1 MNRVRVIKKLLNCF
15 HGSYISNSDDF
26 IVGSF
31 GFSLCDCQNLK
42 DIYCN
47 ILEWLSG
54 PTSER
59 HEDFYILQGINR
71 FCSTNFSRDEMREIY
86 FRLGNAHNH
95 KKTLEFVKSDFD
107 MNVLK

>member
-1 MNRVRVIKKLLNCF
+1 MDRVRVIKKLLNCF
-15 HGSYISNSDDF
+15 HDSYISNSDDF

-31 GFSLCDCQNLK
+31 GFSLCDCKYLK
-42 DIYCN
+42 DVYCN
-47 ILEWLSG
+47 IFEWLSG
-54 PTSER
+54 TASER
-59 HEDFYILQGINR
+59 HENFYILQGINR